1 MYSFFDI
8 CQKLKRC
15 GKVHFFPRGPPFGS
29 SIQKISEWR
38 AEKKM
43 KDIKYIIADNVRL
56 YRKRENLT
64 QMELAELAELS
75 LDSIKRLEGGK
86 RTMSLDNFLRVAD
99 ALHIPMSYLLYE
111 KWEEAPETERIK
123 EIMQGKNLS
132 QREYLLHILSE
143 MAKEMDKLL

>member
-1 MYSFFDI
+1 MEKYIFFHVVRR
-8 CQKLKRC
+8 L
-15 GKVHFFPRGPPFGS
+15 V
-29 SIQKISEWR
+29 
-38 AEKKM
+38 

-123 EIMQGKNLS
+123 EIM
-132 QREYLLHILSE
+132 HILSE